1 MVLGG
6 RVVEEKQFHLTL
18 LISLFII
25 LIISRINPYDRFT
38 WLLEVLPAIIGVI
51 VLIFTYNKFRFT
63 KLVYILIWI
72 HEVILIIGGHY
83 TYAEMPLFN
92 WVRDTFELSRN
103 YYDRLGH
110 FVQGFIPAMVI
121 REILI
126 RNKIVKNKAWT
137 NFITVSICLAISA
150 SYEIIEFAVAV
161 ITGESAAAFLGT
173 QGDVW
178 DTQWDM
184 VFALVGSIFSV
195 SILGKYHNK
204 LLDNKY

>member
-1 MVLGG
+1 M
-6 RVVEEKQFHLTL
+6 
-18 LISLFII
+18 I
-25 LIISRINPYDRFT
+25 LIISGINPHDRFT
-38 WLLEVLPAIIGVI
+38 WVLEVLPAIIGVM
-51 VLIFTYNKFRFT
+51 VLIFTYNKFIFT

-72 HEVILIIGGHY
+72 HAFILIVGGHY

-92 WVRDTFELSRN
+92 WIRDVFNLSRN

-110 FVQGFIPAMVI
+110 FAQGFIPAMII

-126 RNKIVKNKAWT
+126 RNKIAKNKAWT

-150 SYEIIEFAVAV
+150 SYEIIEFVVAV

-195 SILGKYHNK
+195 SVLSKYHNK
-204 LLDNKY
+204 LLNREFLK